1 MLSNLLALALG
12 AWVGWAVG
20 RRPRT
25 VAQPARPFTGGH
37 GEWWHTFPATANSPA
52 WTYTTKH
59 PLQ

>member
-1 MLSNLLALALG
+1 MRLLALAAG
-12 AWVGWAVG
+12 VIAAWVWL
-20 RRPRT
+20 RR
-25 VAQPARPFTGGH
+25 AQPARPFTGGY